1 MIHTFFL
8 SNYTTKLYVIFTKKV
23 ENISLILSVIE
34 RRNITNKQKSCKS
47 FNGAHIRS
55 QIAVL
60 PASILLM

>member
-34 RRNITNKQKSCKS
+34 RRNITNKQKALTEPISGLK
-47 FNGAHIRS
+47 
-55 QIAVL
+55 
-60 PASILLM
+60 